1 MGHLVGR
8 SGQLGIGELGR
19 SGGDRH
25 RIRLAC
31 CTLVEQILDKP
42 GRLLGL
48 FHGLSPVCNSRSF
61 LVLVI
66 VPARGKTSTLRSIK
80 SRLPGHKC
88 GAGRCRVSARCR
100 QGGNGIIATIS
111 RRNLLA
117 GYVIWMTLLVAVYYA
132 VPGLRAESW
141 GLLGLSGVLAIVAG
155 VVINRPARAL
165 PWLLL
170 AAANLSFVAGQ
181 VSFLILTTVLRVNV
195 PFPSFADVLYLSTY
209 PLYAI
214 GVFIFIRWRTAG
226 SDRRSLIDALTL
238 TAGLGLLSWLYLI
251 LPYAHN
257 SQLSWLQKCFSM
269 AYPLGDVLV
278 LAMLAR
284 LLAPGP
290 MKARSVQ
297 LLTFGTIGLLAADVS
312 YGLIQLH
319 GTFHN
324 GTIVDL
330 GWAIFYSAWG
340 AAALHP
346 SMADL
351 TRPVARRSAEVSPL
365 RLALLMLAS
374 LIAPGVLF
382 IESQI
387 HGDTQVYAS
396 VIAVFS
402 AILYL
407 LVLSRLWDVARS
419 HRRALARERV
429 VRQAGASLA
438 SAV

>member
-132 VPGLRAESW
+132 VPGLRAETW
-141 GLLGLSGVLAIVAG
+141 GMLGLSGVLAIVAG
-155 VVINRPARAL
+155 VVINRPARNL

-181 VSFLILTTVLRVNV
+181 VSFLVLTEVIKTTVS
-195 PFPSFADVLYLSTY
+195 FPSFADGLYLATY
-209 PLYAI
+209 PLYGI
-214 GVFIFIRWRTAG
+214 GLFVFIRWRTIG
-226 SDRRSLIDALTL
+226 GDRRSMIDALTF
-238 TAGLGLLSWLYLI
+238 TVGLALLSWIYLI
-251 LPYAHN
+251 LPYVHN
-257 SQLSWLQKCFSM
+257 PALSWVQKCVSI

-278 LAMLAR
+278 LAMLSR
-284 LLAPGP
+284 LLAPGSG
-290 MKARSVQ
+290 KTRS
-297 LLTFGTIGLLAADVS
+297 LHLLALGSVGMLVSDAS

-319 GTFHN
+319 GTFHT
-324 GTIVDL
+324 G
-330 GWAIFYSAWG
+330 
-340 AAALHP
+340 
-346 SMADL
+346 
-351 TRPVARRSAEVSPL
+351 
-365 RLALLMLAS
+365 
-374 LIAPGVLF
+374 
-382 IESQI
+382 
-387 HGDTQVYAS
+387 
-396 VIAVFS
+396 
-402 AILYL
+402 
-407 LVLSRLWDVARS
+407 
-419 HRRALARERV
+419 
-429 VRQAGASLA
+429 
-438 SAV
+438 